1 MNSKLTA
8 VVFSFHSTDNAI
20 CVDLINC
27 MTYIIF
33 SIRLIFM
40 CGIQINENGLFIRN
54 EGLEVK
60 DNSCLL

>member
-20 CVDLINC
+20 CVYLNN
-27 MTYIIF
+27 YIILG
-33 SIRLIFM
+33 IRQIFM
-40 CGIQINENGLFIRN
+40 CGIQINESGIVIRN
-54 EGLEVK
+54 EGLAGK